1 MAGTRR
7 KKQPR
12 ETELSSV
19 CLLIKRNKS
28 FSLKRNEPRRV
39 GGTNTGPTV
48 LHRFVADRKLSQ
60 VVTDHFWLDFNLV
73 ERLPIVNT
81 NYATNHLRNYDHVA
95 KVSPHWFRF
104 FTWWRFPFRFP
115 ELLDQCHGLALQTP
129 AEPSTN
135 TSREELDELIGGNV
149 KQGIKIDTS
158 VAELPERSLLWLPRC
173 CNIFNVR
180 HCRAREGKGEGDA
193 CECDD

>member
-60 VVTDHFWLDFNLV
+60 VVTDHFWLDFDLV
-73 ERLPIVNT
+73 EGLTIVHT
-81 NYATNHLRNYDHVA
+81 NDATNHLGNYDHVA
-95 KVSPHWFRF
+95 KMSPHWFRF
-104 FTWWRFPFRFP
+104 LTRWGLPFRFP
-115 ELLDQCHGLALQTP
+115 ELLDQSHGLALQTP
-129 AEPSTN
+129 AEPSPN
-135 TSREELDELIGGNV
+135 TSREELNELISRNV
-149 KQGIKIDTS
+149 EQSIKVNPS
-158 VAELPERSLLWLPRC
+158 VAKLPECSLLWLPRRR
-173 CNIFNVR
+173 NVFNVR

-193 CECDD
+193 CEL